1 MVGGGWW
8 LVVVFFH
15 TLSSLV
21 FKSLTLGCSC
31 SFALFFRC
39 AVLVCFLARSI
50 ARYQT
55 LTVADLILLWQ
66 KGKDMHGVGEK
77 DTSIAIF
84 TLMCST
90 IQHQSGPLL
99 KAMIGMIHN
108 DVFPPHTDPTN
119 SFKDNVGYNAVVAM
133 LSLIRNNWTLV
144 REVFVIHVGGTRCV
158 PCSTDHIMNIHVRI
172 TLNVEFIRTCI
183 FTCLLYVSIQ

>member
-1 MVGGGWW
+1 LVVVGGGWW

-31 SFALFFRC
+31 SLALFFRC
-39 AVLVCFLARSI
+39 SVLVCFLARSI

-66 KGKDMHGVGEK
+66 KGKEMHGVGEK
-77 DTSIAIF
+77 DTSVAIF
-84 TLMCST
+84 TLLCST

-99 KAMIGMIHN
+99 KAMIGMIHK

-144 REVFVIHVGGTRCV
+144 REIGLCCTCWWYSL
-158 PCSTDHIMNIHVRI
+158 CSSTDHIMNIQARI

-183 FTCLLYVSIQ
+183 F